1 MSGDEAH
8 IVAQREECL
17 LDRVDQVPMIAARK
31 IGATDGAL
39 KEYVAHLGQTLTSME
54 EHHMPW
60 CMTRAMQHLKLL
72 LANGDDIALI
82 EPACR
87 LEGADRRKAEHLALF
102 GQPLK
107 QKVIGAVRADDGH
120 AQPFHQIH
128 AGTHMIQMTV
138 GQEDALRHQL
148 QSGDEGQDPLRFA
161 AWIDDGGTPGALAPE
176 ERAVLL
182 KRGDGKDAEI
192 HGDG

>member
-1 MSGDEAH
+1 MSGDETH
-8 IVAQREECL
+8 IVTQREEFL

-31 IGATDGAL
+31 VGATDGAL
-39 KEYVAHLGQTLTSME
+39 KEYVAHLGQTLAGME
-54 EHHMPW
+54 EHHMPR
-60 CMTRAMQHLKLL
+60 CVTRAMEHLKLL

-107 QKVIGAVRADDGH
+107 QKVIVAVRADDGH
-120 AQPFHQIH
+120 SQPFHQIR
-128 AGTHMIQMTV
+128 ACAHMIQMTV
-138 GQEDALRHQL
+138 GQEDALRNQF
-148 QSGDEGQDPLRFA
+148 QSGDERKDALRFA

-182 KRGDGKDAEI
+182 ERGDWKDAEI